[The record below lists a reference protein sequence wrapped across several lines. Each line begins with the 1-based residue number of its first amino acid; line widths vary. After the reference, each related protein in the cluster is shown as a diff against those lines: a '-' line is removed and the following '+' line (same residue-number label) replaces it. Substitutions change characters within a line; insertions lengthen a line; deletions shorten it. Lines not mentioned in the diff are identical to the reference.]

1 MMTLR
6 SSILGVFGRG
16 HAEPATDP
24 DIATDP
30 GRLEAW
36 MTSWIAAKAKIDA
49 AVIDRNKLFTDFGL
63 DSLLAVN
70 LSGALEQLLAR
81 PLSPSIAWEY
91 PTMAELAAYLAAGGS
106 GAEHDMDVAE
116 AVY

>member
-1 MMTLR
+1 MSLR
-6 SSILGVFGRG
+6 SSILDVFRRG
-16 HAEPATDP
+16 HAEPEADP
-24 DIATDP
+24 AIATDP

-36 MTSWIAAKAKIDA
+36 MTAWIAGKADIDA
-49 AVIDRNKLFTDFGL
+49 TVIDRNKLFTDFGL

-91 PTMAELAAYLAAGGS
+91 PTIAELAAYLAAGGS
-106 GAEHDMDVAE
+106 GAEHDMDMAE
-116 AVY
+116 PAY